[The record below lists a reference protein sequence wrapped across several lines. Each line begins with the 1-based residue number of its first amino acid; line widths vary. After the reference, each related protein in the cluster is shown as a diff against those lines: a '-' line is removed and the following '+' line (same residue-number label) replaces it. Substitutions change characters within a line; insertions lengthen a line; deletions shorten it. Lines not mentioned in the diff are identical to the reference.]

1 MYVSLEQKKPFAATR
16 DILPQK
22 QKSVAFFF
30 SPQKFRFSDTIFFSL
45 SASFQFFLFCPSFN
59 EKPFLFSNLHH
70 NVLNFD
76 TMLRCLFEYSEE
88 THAAKNL
95 VLVHS
100 LSLEQIF
107 LWLLLL
113 MSFTFSFFTP
123 IPRTC
128 TSLQLD
134 GRLGI
139 IIIFNLYGYARAHN
153 FL

>member
-1 MYVSLEQKKPFAATR
+1 MFHWSKKSHLQQLEIFCHRSKNV
-16 DILPQK
+16 LL
-22 QKSVAFFF
+22 SFF

-100 LSLEQIF
+100 LPLSSRFFCGCCFSCLSRSLF
-107 LWLLLL
+107 LLPYLALTL
-113 MSFTFSFFTP
+113 V
-123 IPRTC
+123 C
-128 TSLQLD
+128 C
-134 GRLGI
+134 
-139 IIIFNLYGYARAHN
+139 
-153 FL
+153 